1 MGARASPTVA
11 QMSSYGG
18 TGGSVGHRYYLSP
31 QRQQHGPLTVPQL
44 FELHATGAVS
54 PQTMVSLL

>member
-1 MGARASPTVA
+1 MGARASPT
-11 QMSSYGG
+11 S
-18 TGGSVGHRYYLSP
+18 GSDVQLWRYALVYRRYYLSP